1 MEVRSLEEAG
11 VTVEENEAPAVVDR
25 ALAQADAFEAKSKKA
40 PGRIRRQLEQLRLF
54 MRMLKDVRRGNYKK
68 LPWLTLATFAGALL
82 YFLNPFDLV
91 PDFIFGIGF
100 LDDATVAALVVKA
113 YRRDLVAYCEERGL
127 DTQFY
132 FGESERSI

>member
-1 MEVRSLEEAG
+1 MRTLEDAG
-11 VTVEENEAPAVVDR
+11 VPVDEMEAPAAVER
-25 ALAQADAFEAKSKKA
+25 ALAQEDAFEAKSKKA

-54 MRMLKDVRRGNYKK
+54 MRMLKDVRRGDYKK
-68 LPWLTLATFAGALL
+68 LPWLTLASFAGAVL

-91 PDFIFGIGF
+91 PDFLFGIGF

-113 YRRDLVAYCEERGL
+113 YQRDLVAYCQARGL

-132 FGESERSI
+132 FGESDKSM